1 MFLKSDIRKVS
12 IALEKRFYHEV
23 YLALGKAGIIHLS
36 PPQDRDAMMDAGLKE
51 EESRTRDILSGI
63 ESALRALHIEP
74 GEAALPGKT
83 GDTSQDWAFVSK
95 TQGAIGRVERLRLRI
110 QEALDTAAQR
120 MAYRG
125 ALDLMGIHPAA
136 FQGARLVRMVFGTVE
151 NTEWELP
158 VRERFVVSRAGGYVC
173 GVALPSDLSGML
185 QFLKGYGFTDR
196 SDQITEASTETLN
209 RRMDTLRTRLA
220 TLDRYFSTLRDTAG
234 KTLAELYGPYREY
247 GEVFT
252 AMKLS
257 LFSSKALFISGWMD
271 EKDRERLF
279 DILRGI
285 CGDRFIAAVSDR
297 RDPDAPVRLMNS
309 RFLKPFELLVKTM
322 GMPANSEI
330 DPTPLTA
337 VTFVIMF
344 GLMFGD
350 LGQGLVIALGG
361 LILKRISK
369 KKGETESTL
378 DQAGGILIA
387 CGISAALSGILYGS
401 IFSNEHLIPALL
413 FHPIEEI
420 MSLFAMTILL
430 GALFI
435 GIGLGVNVINNLM
448 NGNYTEALLEKRGL
462 AVFVLY
468 AAIILLAVRYAVTGQ
483 GPAPWAVGVFIIT
496 PLVLFSLRG
505 VLGPVLFKTHKPH
518 SAVEYIIE
526 TCVEILEIGLSM
538 IANTVSFIRV
548 GAFALSH
555 AGLSIVTYTLAGIVD
570 PAMRSVGAVTIIIAG
585 NIFIIGFEAL
595 ICMIQ
600 SMRLEYYEFFSKFF
614 RGDGVD
620 FAPFTLKAKISEV

>member
-1 MFLKSDIRKVS
+1 MFVKSDIRKVF
-12 IALEKRFYHEV
+12 IALEKGFYHEV

-36 PPQDRDAMMDAGLKE
+36 PARGSDAMMDTGLRE
-51 EESRTRDILSGI
+51 EESRTREILSGI
-63 ESALRALHIEP
+63 ESSLRALHVKAE
-74 GEAALPGKT
+74 EAALPGRI
-83 GDTSQDWAFVSK
+83 GDTSQDWSFVSK
-95 TQGAIGRVERLRLRI
+95 TQSAIERVGRLRSRI
-110 QEALDTAAQR
+110 YEALDTAAQR
-120 MAYRG
+120 VAYRG
-125 ALDLMGIHPAA
+125 ALDRMGIDPAA
-136 FQGARLVRMVFGTVE
+136 FQGARLVRMVFGIVE
-151 NTEWELP
+151 NTEWEP
-158 VRERFVVSRAGGYVC
+158 PIRERFVVSRAGGYVC
-173 GVALPSDLSGML
+173 GAALPSDLPGLL

-196 SDQITEASTETLN
+196 SEEITEASTEALES
-209 RRMDTLRTRLA
+209 RMDTLRVRLA
-220 TLDRYFSTLRDTAG
+220 TLDRYMKNLRDTAG
-234 KTLAELYGPYREY
+234 RTLMDMHAPYREY

-252 AMKLS
+252 ALKLS

-271 EKDRERLF
+271 ERNREELF

-285 CGDRFIAAVSDR
+285 CGDRFIAAVSDQ
-297 RDPDAPVRLMNS
+297 RDHDAPVRLMNN

-337 VTFVIMF
+337 VTFVVMF

-361 LILKRISK
+361 LILRRISK
-369 KKGETESTL
+369 KKGDPESVL

-387 CGISAALSGILYGS
+387 CGLSAALCGILYGS
-401 IFSNEHLIPALL
+401 IFSYEHLIPALL

-420 MSLFAMTILL
+420 MSLFSMTILL
-430 GALFI
+430 GVLFI
-435 GIGLGVNVINNLM
+435 SIGLGVNVINNLI
-448 NGNYTEALLEKRGL
+448 NGDYTEALLEKRGL

-468 AAIILLAVRYAVTGQ
+468 VAIVLLAVRYTITGQ
-483 GPAPWAVGVFIIT
+483 GPAPWVVGVFIIV
-496 PLVLFSLRG
+496 PLVIFSLRG
-505 VLGPVLFKTHKPH
+505 VLGPVLFKGHKPH

-555 AGLSIVTYTLAGIVD
+555 VGLSIVTYTLAGIVD
-570 PAMRSVGAVTIIIAG
+570 PAMRSVGAVTIIVVG
-585 NIFIIGFEAL
+585 NIFIIGFECL
-595 ICMIQ
+595 ICLIQ

-614 RGDGVD
+614 RGDGVN

>member
-1 MFLKSDIRKVS
+1 MFVKSNIKKVS
-12 IALEKRFYHEV
+12 IALEKGFYHEV
-23 YLALGKAGIIHLS
+23 YLALGEAGIIHLS
-36 PPQDRDAMMDAGLKE
+36 PPKGRDAMMDTSLKE
-51 EESRTRDILSGI
+51 EESKTREILAGI
-63 ESALRALHIEP
+63 ESALRALGLEP
-74 GEAALPGKT
+74 KEAALPGKIV
-83 GDTSQDWAFVSK
+83 DIVQDWVFVSK
-95 TQGAIGRVERLRLRI
+95 TQSALERVERLRSRI
-110 QEALDTAAQR
+110 QEQLNTAAQR
-120 MAYRG
+120 TTYRE
-125 ALDLMGIHPAA
+125 ALDRMGIDPAA
-136 FQGARLVRMVFGTVE
+136 FRRARLVRMVFGTVE
-151 NTEWELP
+151 NTEWEPP
-158 VRERFVVSRAGGYVC
+158 VGERFEVSKAGASVC
-173 GVALPSDLSGML
+173 GAALPQDHPALL

-196 SDQITEASTETLN
+196 SEEVTGVSTEALDRRVETL
-209 RRMDTLRTRLA
+209 RKRLA
-220 TLDRYFSTLRDTAG
+220 TLDRYMGTLRDTAG
-234 KTLAELYGPYREY
+234 ETLMEMYGPYLEY
-247 GEVFT
+247 TEVFT

-271 EKDRERLF
+271 EKDRERLLG
-279 DILRGI
+279 ILRGI
-285 CGDRFIAAVSDR
+285 CGDRFIAVVSDR

-309 RFLKPFELLVKTM
+309 RLLKPFELLVKTM
-322 GMPANSEI
+322 GVPANSEI

-350 LGQGLVIALGG
+350 LGQGLVIAIGG
-361 LILKRISK
+361 LILKRIAK
-369 KKGETESTL
+369 KKRETESTL

-387 CGISAALSGILYGS
+387 CGISAAISGILYGS
-401 IFSNEHLIPALL
+401 IFSSEHLIPAFL

-420 MSLFAMTILL
+420 MSLFSLTILL

-435 GIGLGVNVINNLM
+435 AIGLGVNVMNNLM
-448 NGNYTEALLEKRGL
+448 NGNYTEALLEKKGL
-462 AVFVLY
+462 AVFILY
-468 AAIILLAVRYAVTGQ
+468 IAIILLAVRYTVTGQ
-483 GPAPWAVGVFIIT
+483 GPARWVVGVFIAA
-496 PLVLFSLRG
+496 PLVIFSLRG
-505 VLGPVLFKTHKPH
+505 VLGPVLFKSHKPH

-570 PAMRSVGAVTIIIAG
+570 PAMTSVGAITIIIVG
-585 NIFIIGFEAL
+585 NIFIISFECL
-595 ICMIQ
+595 ICLIQ

>member
-1 MFLKSDIRKVS
+1 TL
-12 IALEKRFYHEV
+12 LE
-23 YLALGKAGIIHLS
+23 
-36 PPQDRDAMMDAGLKE
+36 M
-51 EESRTRDILSGI
+51 
-63 ESALRALHIEP
+63 
-74 GEAALPGKT
+74 
-83 GDTSQDWAFVSK
+83 
-95 TQGAIGRVERLRLRI
+95 
-110 QEALDTAAQR
+110 
-120 MAYRG
+120 
-125 ALDLMGIHPAA
+125 
-136 FQGARLVRMVFGTVE
+136 
-151 NTEWELP
+151 
-158 VRERFVVSRAGGYVC
+158 
-173 GVALPSDLSGML
+173 
-185 QFLKGYGFTDR
+185 
-196 SDQITEASTETLN
+196 
-209 RRMDTLRTRLA
+209 
-220 TLDRYFSTLRDTAG
+220 
-234 KTLAELYGPYREY
+234 YGPYREY

-271 EKDRERLF
+271 EKDRDRLLG
-279 DILRGI
+279 ILRGI

-309 RFLKPFELLVKTM
+309 RLLKPFELLVKTM
-322 GMPANSEI
+322 GMPSNSEI

-361 LILKRISK
+361 LILRRIAK

-387 CGISAALSGILYGS
+387 CGISAALCGILYGS
-401 IFSNEHLIPALL
+401 IFSSEHLIPALL

-420 MSLFAMTILL
+420 MSLFSLTILL

-435 GIGLGVNVINNLM
+435 SIGLAVNVMNNLM
-448 NGNYTEALLEKRGL
+448 DGNYTEALLEKKGL
-462 AVFVLY
+462 AVFILY
-468 AAIILLAVRYAVTGQ
+468 IAIITLAVRYAVTGQ
-483 GPAPWAVGVFIIT
+483 GPARWVAGVFIAA
-496 PLVLFSLRG
+496 PLVIFSLRG
-505 VLGPVLFKTHKPH
+505 VLGPFLFKSPRPH

-570 PAMRSVGAVTIIIAG
+570 PAMTSVGAVTIIIVG
-585 NIFIIGFEAL
+585 NIFITGFECL
-595 ICMIQ
+595 ICLIQ

-614 RGDGVD
+614 RGDGVG
-620 FAPFTLKAKISEV
+620 FAPFTLKTKISEV

>member
-1 MFLKSDIRKVS
+1 MFVKSAIRKVS
-12 IALEKRFYHEV
+12 IALEKRFYHGV

-36 PPQDRDAMMDAGLKE
+36 PPKGREAMMDTGLKE
-51 EESRTRDILSGI
+51 EESRMREILAGI
-63 ESALRALHIEP
+63 KTALHALDIEP
-74 GEAALPGKT
+74 GGTAFPGRIV
-83 GDTSQDWAFVSK
+83 DTAQDWAFVSK
-95 TQGAIGRVERLRLRI
+95 TQGAIERVERLHLRI
-110 QEALDTAAQR
+110 QEALDTAAGR
-120 MAYRG
+120 VTYRE
-125 ALDLMGIHPAA
+125 ALDRMGIDPAA
-136 FQGARLVRMVFGTVE
+136 FHGARLVRMVFGTVE
-151 NTEWELP
+151 STEWEFP
-158 VRERFVVSRAGGYVC
+158 VQERFEVSRSGANVC
-173 GVALPSDLSGML
+173 GVALPPDLPDLL

-196 SDQITEASTETLN
+196 SDQITETSVEILE

-220 TLDRYFSTLRDTAG
+220 TLDRYRENLRDTAG
-234 KTLAELYGPYREY
+234 ETLAGMYGPYREY
-247 GEVFT
+247 TEVFT

-257 LFSSKALFISGWMD
+257 LFSAKALFISGWMD
-271 EKDRERLF
+271 ERDREGLF

-285 CGDRFIAAVSDR
+285 CGDRFIAVVSDR

-309 RFLKPFELLVKTM
+309 RLLKPFELLVKTM

-361 LILKRISK
+361 LILKRIAKQK
-369 KKGETESTL
+369 KDSESTL
-378 DQAGGILIA
+378 DQAGGILIV
-387 CGISAALSGILYGS
+387 CGLAAAFSGILYGS
-401 IFSNEHLIPALL
+401 IFSNEHLMPALL

-420 MSLFAMTILL
+420 MSLFSMTILL

-435 GIGLGVNVINNLM
+435 SVGLGVNVINNLM
-448 NGNYTEALLEKRGL
+448 NGNYTEALLEKKSL

-483 GPAPWAVGVFIIT
+483 GPAPWVAGVFIVV
-496 PLVLFSLRG
+496 PLVIFSLRG
-505 VLGPVLFKTHKPH
+505 VLGPLLFKSHRPH

-555 AGLSIVTYTLAGIVD
+555 AGLGIVTYTLAGMVD
-570 PAMRSVGAVTIIIAG
+570 PAMRSVGAIAIIVAG

-614 RGDGVD
+614 QGNGVD
-620 FAPFTLKAKISEV
+620 FVPFTLKTKISEV

>member
-1 MFLKSDIRKVS
+1 MFVKSDIRKVS

-23 YLALGKAGIIHLS
+23 YRALGEAGIIHLS
-36 PPQDRDAMMDAGLKE
+36 PPKDRDAVMDTSLWE
-51 EESRTRDILSGI
+51 EESRTREILAGI
-63 ESALRALHIEP
+63 ETALHVLHVKAGEVTPP
-74 GEAALPGKT
+74 GRIV
-83 GDTSQDWAFVSK
+83 DTAQDWAFVSK
-95 TQGAIGRVERLRLRI
+95 TQSAIERVGKLRSRI
-110 QEALDTAAQR
+110 HEALDTAAQR
-120 MAYRG
+120 VEYRG
-125 ALDLMGIHPAA
+125 VLDRMGIDPAA
-136 FQGARLVRMVFGTVE
+136 IHKARLVRMIFGTVE
-151 NTEWELP
+151 NTEWEP
-158 VRERFVVSRAGGYVC
+158 PAREEFVVSRAGAYVY
-173 GVALPSDLSGML
+173 GAALPADLPGLL
-185 QFLKGYGFTDR
+185 QFLKGYGFMDR
-196 SDQITEASTETLN
+196 SDQIIDASAEALE
-209 RRMDTLRTRLA
+209 RRVDTLRGRLA
-220 TLDRYFSTLRDTAG
+220 ILDGYMKTLRDTAG
-234 KTLAELYGPYREY
+234 PALVEMSGPYLEY
-247 GEVFT
+247 TEVFT

-257 LFSSKALFISGWMD
+257 LFSSKALFIAGWMD
-271 EKDRERLF
+271 AKDRERLF

-285 CGDRFIAAVSDR
+285 CGDRFIAAISDR

-309 RFLKPFELLVKTM
+309 RLLKPFELLVKTM

-361 LILKRISK
+361 LILRRISK
-369 KKGETESTL
+369 KKGDPESAL

-387 CGISAALSGILYGS
+387 CGLSAALCGILYGS
-401 IFSNEHLIPALL
+401 IFSNEHLLPALL

-435 GIGLGVNVINNLM
+435 GIGLGVNVMNNLM
-448 NGNYTEALLEKRGL
+448 NGNYTEGLLEKKGL
-462 AVFVLY
+462 AVFILY

-483 GPAPWAVGVFIIT
+483 EPAPWVVGVFILL
-496 PLVLFSLRG
+496 PLVIFSLRG
-505 VLGPVLFKTHKPH
+505 VLGPVLFKSPGPH

-570 PAMRSVGAVTIIIAG
+570 PAMTSVGAIAIIIVG
-585 NIFIIGFEAL
+585 NIFIIGFECL
-595 ICMIQ
+595 ICLIQ

-620 FAPFTLKAKISEV
+620 FAPFTLKTKISEV

>member
-1 MFLKSDIRKVS
+1 MFVKSDIRKVS
-12 IALEKRFYHEV
+12 IALEKGFYHEV
-23 YLALGKAGIIHLS
+23 YLALGEAGIIHLS
-36 PPQDRDAMMDAGLKE
+36 PPGGRDAMMDAGLKE
-51 EESRTRDILSGI
+51 EESRTREILSGI
-63 ESALRALHIEP
+63 ETALHALDLEP
-74 GEAALPGKT
+74 GGVALPERA
-83 GDTSQDWAFVSK
+83 GDTAQDWAFVSK
-95 TQGAIGRVERLRLRI
+95 TQSAIERVGKLRSRI
-110 QEALDTAAQR
+110 HEALDTAAQR
-120 MAYRG
+120 VEYRG
-125 ALDLMGIHPAA
+125 VLDRMGIDPVA
-136 FQGARLVRMVFGTVE
+136 FRGARLVRMVFGTVE
-151 NTEWELP
+151 NIEWEPPL
-158 VRERFVVSRAGGYVC
+158 REKFEVSRAGGYAC
-173 GVALPSDLSGML
+173 GVALPPDLPDLL

-196 SDQITEASTETLN
+196 SEEITGASAEDLK
-209 RRMDTLRTRLA
+209 RRMDTLRARLA
-220 TLDRYFSTLRDTAG
+220 TLDRYMASLRDTAG
-234 KTLAELYGPYREY
+234 RTLADMYGPYREY
-247 GEVFT
+247 TEVFT

-257 LFSSKALFISGWMD
+257 LFSAKALFVSGWMD
-271 EKDRERLF
+271 ERDRERLF

-285 CGDRFIAAVSDR
+285 CGDRFIAVVSDR
-297 RDPDAPVRLMNS
+297 RDPDAPVRMMNS
-309 RFLKPFELLVKTM
+309 RLLKPFELLVKTM

-337 VTFVIMF
+337 ITFVIMF

-369 KKGETESTL
+369 KKGETESAL

-387 CGISAALSGILYGS
+387 CGISAALCGILYGS

-420 MSLFAMTILL
+420 MSLFSMTILL

-435 GIGLGVNVINNLM
+435 SIGLGVNVINNLM
-448 NGNYTEALLEKRGL
+448 NGNYTEALLEKRSL

-468 AAIILLAVRYAVTGQ
+468 VAIILLAVRYVVTGQ
-483 GPAPWAVGVFIIT
+483 GPAPWVVGVFIVM

-505 VLGPVLFKTHKPH
+505 VLGPILFKSHKPH

-570 PAMRSVGAVTIIIAG
+570 PSMRSVGAVTIIIVG
-585 NIFIIGFEAL
+585 NIFIIGFECL
-595 ICMIQ
+595 ICLIQ

-614 RGDGVD
+614 RGDGVN
-620 FAPFTLKAKISEV
+620 FAPFTLKAKTSEV

>member
-1 MFLKSDIRKVS
+1 MFVKSDIRKVS
-12 IALEKRFYHEV
+12 IALEKRFYHEA
-23 YLALGKAGIIHLS
+23 YRALGEAGIIHLA
-36 PPQDRDAMMDAGLKE
+36 PPEGRDTVMDAPLRE
-51 EESRTRDILSGI
+51 EEAGTREILAGI
-63 ESALRALHIEP
+63 ETALHALDIEP
-74 GEAALPGKT
+74 GETVLSGRT
-83 GDTSQDWAFVSK
+83 VDTARDRAFVSQ
-95 TQGAIGRVERLRLRI
+95 TQSALERVERLRARI
-110 QEALDTAAQR
+110 REELETMAGRVAYREALDR
-120 MAYRG
+120 
-125 ALDLMGIHPAA
+125 MGIDPAA
-136 FQGARLVRMVFGTVE
+136 LRGARLVRMLFGTVE
-151 NTEWELP
+151 NTEWEPP
-158 VRERFVVSRAGGYVC
+158 VRERFEVSKAGGFVC
-173 GVALPSDLSGML
+173 GAALPADLPGLL

-196 SDQITEASTETLN
+196 TGEIAEGPVEALKRRMETLQG
-209 RRMDTLRTRLA
+209 RLA
-220 TLDRYFSTLRDTAG
+220 TLDRYMEHLRDTAG
-234 KTLAELYGPYREY
+234 RTMAELYGPYRQY
-247 GEVFT
+247 TEVFT

-257 LFSSKALFISGWMD
+257 LFSAKALFIAGWID
-271 EKDRERLF
+271 AKDRGRLL

-285 CGDRFIAAVSDR
+285 CGDRFIAVVSDR

-309 RFLKPFELLVKTM
+309 RLLKPFELLVKTM

-361 LILKRISK
+361 LILRRIAR
-369 KKGETESTL
+369 KKGDPESTL

-387 CGISAALSGILYGS
+387 CGLSAALCGILYGS
-401 IFSNEHLIPALL
+401 IFSSEHLIPALL

-420 MSLFAMTILL
+420 MSLFSLTILL

-435 GIGLGVNVINNLM
+435 GIGLGVNVMNNLM
-448 NGNYTEALLEKRGL
+448 NGNYTEAFLEKRGL
-462 AVFVLY
+462 AVFILY
-468 AAIILLAVRYAVTGQ
+468 AAIIILAVRYAVTGQ
-483 GPAPWAVGVFIIT
+483 GPARWIVGLFIAL
-496 PLVLFSLRG
+496 PLVIFSLRG
-505 VLGPVLFKTHKPH
+505 VLGPILFRSPRPH
-518 SAVEYIIE
+518 GAVEYIIE

-570 PAMRSVGAVTIIIAG
+570 PTMRSVGAIAIIIVG
-585 NIFIIGFEAL
+585 NIFIIGFECL
-595 ICMIQ
+595 ICLIQ

-614 RGDGVD
+614 RGDGVN

>member
-1 MFLKSDIRKVS
+1 MK
-12 IALEKRFYHEV
+12 
-23 YLALGKAGIIHLS
+23 
-36 PPQDRDAMMDAGLKE
+36 
-51 EESRTRDILSGI
+51 
-63 ESALRALHIEP
+63 
-74 GEAALPGKT
+74 
-83 GDTSQDWAFVSK
+83 
-95 TQGAIGRVERLRLRI
+95 
-110 QEALDTAAQR
+110 
-120 MAYRG
+120 
-125 ALDLMGIHPAA
+125 
-136 FQGARLVRMVFGTVE
+136 MVFGTVE
-151 NTEWELP
+151 NTEWEPP
-158 VRERFVVSRAGGYVC
+158 VEERFVVSRAGGYVC
-173 GVALPSDLSGML
+173 GAALLADHSGML

-196 SDQITEASTETLN
+196 SDQLTEASLETLN
-209 RRMDTLRTRLA
+209 HRMDTLRARLA
-220 TLDRYFSTLRDTAG
+220 TLDRYMGSLRDTAG
-234 KTLAELYGPYREY
+234 RTLMDMYGSYQEY

-252 AMKLS
+252 VLKLS

-271 EKDRERLF
+271 ERDREKLF

-285 CGDRFIAAVSDR
+285 CGDRFIAAISDR

-361 LILKRISK
+361 LILKRIAKQK
-369 KKGETESTL
+369 KDSESTL
-378 DQAGGILIA
+378 DQAGGILIV
-387 CGISAALSGILYGS
+387 CGLAAALCGILYGS
-401 IFSNEHLIPALL
+401 IFSNEHLMPALL

-420 MSLFAMTILL
+420 MSLFSMTILL

-435 GIGLGVNVINNLM
+435 SIGLGVNVINNLM
-448 NGNYTEALLEKRGL
+448 NGNYTEALLEKRSL

-468 AAIILLAVRYAVTGQ
+468 VAIILLAVRYVVTGQ
-483 GPAPWAVGVFIIT
+483 GPAPWVAGVFIIA
-496 PLVLFSLRG
+496 PLVIFSLRG
-505 VLGPVLFKTHKPH
+505 VLGPLLFKSRRPH

-570 PAMRSVGAVTIIIAG
+570 PAMTSVGAVTIIVAG
-585 NIFIIGFEAL
+585 NIFIIGFECL
-595 ICMIQ
+595 ICLIQ
-600 SMRLEYYEFFSKFF
+600 SMRLEYYEFFGKFF
-614 RGDGVD
+614 KGDGVD
-620 FAPFTLKAKISEV
+620 FVPFTLKAKISEV